1 MVKRVSLEKPKM
13 GVLEYLALIIVL
25 IFFMFP
31 IYWLLITSFKPKME
45 WLVSPPY
52 WFPRNPTILN
62 YLVILFPIKEGV
74 EMVLGSYIVF
84 KPATKAFI
92 DSAIVA
98 GLGTILAVVVGLL
111 AAFAVSRHNIG
122 GNSFMGLVLMLRMAP
137 PMVAIVPLIVFYSLL
152 GFVDTYHGLIL
163 AYATFTMP
171 YAVWIIKSFID
182 EVPRELEDSA
192 RLDGLSPLAAHFK
205 ITLPLIK
212 GGIFATT
219 LFIWILN
226 WSEYLFAL
234 LLTHGNVVTLPV
246 QITAYQTY
254 AGLLYGPQAALAI
267 LAVIP
272 LVVFGTTIRRYL
284 ARGLTFG
291 AIRG

>member
-1 MVKRVSLEKPKM
+1 MSPI
-13 GVLEYLALIIVL
+13 GYLAVAIVL
-25 IFFMFP
+25 IFAIFP
-31 IYWLLITSFKPKME
+31 IYWLVITSLKPKME
-45 WLVSPPY
+45 WIVTPPL
-52 WFPRNPTILN
+52 WFPRSPTILN
-62 YLVILFPIKEGV
+62 YLVILTETRAGV
-74 EMVLGSYIVF
+74 EYVLGSYVVF
-84 KPATKAFI
+84 KPAVKAFI

-98 GLGTILAVVVGLL
+98 GLGTILAVIVGTL
-111 AAFAVSRHNIG
+111 AALAVSRHGMG
-122 GNSFMGLVLMLRMAP
+122 GNSFLGLVLMLRMAP
-137 PMVAIVPLIVFYSLL
+137 PMVAIIPLTVFYSFL
-152 GFVDTYHGLIL
+152 GFIDTYHGLIL

-192 RLDGLSPLAAHFK
+192 RLDGLTPLAAHFK

-212 GGIFATT
+212 GGILATA

-234 LLTHGNVVTLPV
+234 MLTHGGVITLPV

-254 AGLLYGPQAALAI
+254 AGMLYGPQAALAI

-272 LVVFGTTIRRYL
+272 LVIFGIIIRRYL

-291 AIRG
+291 AIKG

>member
-1 MVKRVSLEKPKM
+1 MRGRSSLEKTKM
-13 GVLEYLALIIVL
+13 GPFGYLLLAIILVLVI
-25 IFFMFP
+25 FP
-31 IYWLLITSFKPKME
+31 IYWLIITSLKPKSE
-45 WLVSPPY
+45 WIVTPPLWLPRSPT
-52 WFPRNPTILN
+52 FLN
-62 YLVILFPIKEGV
+62 YLVILTETTAGV
-74 EMVLGSYIVF
+74 EYVLGSYVVF
-84 KPATKAFI
+84 KPAVKAFI

-98 GLGTILAVVVGLL
+98 GIGTILAIIVGVL

-122 GNSFMGLVLMLRMAP
+122 GNSFLGLVLMLRMAP
-137 PMVAIVPLIVFYSLL
+137 PMVAIIPLTVFYSLL
-152 GFVDTYHGLIL
+152 GFIDTYHGLIL

-205 ITLPLIK
+205 VTLPLIK
-212 GGIFATT
+212 GGVLATA

-234 LLTHGNVVTLPV
+234 MLTRGKVITLPV

-254 AGLLYGPQAALAI
+254 AGMLYGPQAALAI

-272 LVVFGTTIRRYL
+272 LVIFGTMIRRYL

-291 AIRG
+291 AIRR

>member
-1 MVKRVSLEKPKM
+1 MNKKISLEKTKM
-13 GVLEYLALIIVL
+13 SPIGYLAVAIVL
-25 IFFMFP
+25 IFAIFP
-31 IYWLLITSFKPKME
+31 IYWLVITSLKPKME
-45 WLVSPPY
+45 WIVTPPL
-52 WFPRNPTILN
+52 WFPRSPTILN
-62 YLVILFPIKEGV
+62 YLVILTETRAGV
-74 EMVLGSYIVF
+74 EYVLGSYVVF
-84 KPATKAFI
+84 KPAVKAFI

-98 GLGTILAVVVGLL
+98 GLGTILAVIVGTL
-111 AAFAVSRHNIG
+111 AALAVSRHGMG
-122 GNSFMGLVLMLRMAP
+122 GNSFLGLVLMLRMAP
-137 PMVAIVPLIVFYSLL
+137 PMVAIIPLTVFYSFL
-152 GFVDTYHGLIL
+152 GFIDTYHGLIL

-192 RLDGLSPLAAHFK
+192 RLDGLTPLAAHFK

-212 GGIFATT
+212 GGILATA

-234 LLTHGNVVTLPV
+234 MLTHGGVITLPV

-254 AGLLYGPQAALAI
+254 AGMLYGPQAALAI

-272 LVVFGTTIRRYL
+272 LVIFGIIIRRYL

-291 AIRG
+291 AIKG

>member
-1 MVKRVSLEKPKM
+1 M
-13 GVLEYLALIIVL
+13 
-25 IFFMFP
+25 
-31 IYWLLITSFKPKME
+31 
-45 WLVSPPY
+45 
-52 WFPRNPTILN
+52 
-62 YLVILFPIKEGV
+62 
-74 EMVLGSYIVF
+74 
-84 KPATKAFI
+84 
-92 DSAIVA
+92 
-98 GLGTILAVVVGLL
+98 
-111 AAFAVSRHNIG
+111 G

-137 PMVAIVPLIVFYSLL
+137 PMVAIVPLTVFYSLL
-152 GFVDTYHGLIL
+152 GFIDTYHGLIL
-163 AYATFTMP
+163 AYATFSMP

-182 EVPRELEDSA
+182 EVPKELEESA
-192 RLDGLSPLAAHFK
+192 RLDGLTPLAAHFK

-212 GGIFATT
+212 GGVLATA

-254 AGLLYGPQAALAI
+254 AGMLYGPQAALAI
-267 LAVIP
+267 LAVVP
-272 LVVFGTTIRRYL
+272 LVIFGIIIRRYL